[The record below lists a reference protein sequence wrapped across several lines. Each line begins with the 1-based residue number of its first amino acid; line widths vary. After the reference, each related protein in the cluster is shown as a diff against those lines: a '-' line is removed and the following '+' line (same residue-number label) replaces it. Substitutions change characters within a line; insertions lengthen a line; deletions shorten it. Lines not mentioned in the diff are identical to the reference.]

1 MKVIV
6 PLAGWGTRLR
16 PHTYTKPKP
25 LLQVAGKTVLDHVL
39 DRLEELDI
47 QEVVFIIGH
56 LGEQI
61 KEYVEANYDFATS
74 YVEQKE
80 LKGQAHALYLAREH
94 LAGPVFIIFADTI
107 FEANLSFLKDV
118 SSDGVAFVK
127 EVDDPRRFGVVTL
140 EEGFITRFI
149 EKPDEPISNLAL
161 VGMYYIK
168 NSLLFLECIEA
179 VLRDDIKTKGEYY
192 LADALQLMVDRGA
205 RLEIS
210 TVEVWEDCG
219 KPETMLTTNRYLL
232 RKSGGQ
238 ETETNNS
245 VIIPPVYIA
254 SSASITNSVIGP
266 YVSVAGEVMIEESI
280 ISDSIIDQ
288 GAHIR
293 HALLRESLIGSHTW
307 VRGNFQQVDIGD
319 DSRVDLG

>member
-1 MKVIV
+1 MKVII

-39 DRLEELDI
+39 DRLDDLDI
-47 QEVVFIIGH
+47 EEVVFIIGY

-61 KEYVEANYDFATS
+61 REYVEANYDFATR

-94 LAGPVFIIFADTI
+94 LAGPLFIIFVDTI
-107 FEANLSFLKDV
+107 FEADLSFLKDIE
-118 SSDGVAFVK
+118 SDGVAFVK

-140 EEGFITRFI
+140 QEGFITRFI

-168 NSLLFLECIEA
+168 NSPLFLECIEA
-179 VLRDDIKTKGEYY
+179 VLKEDIKTKGEYY

-205 RLEIS
+205 RLEVS

-245 VIIPPVYIA
+245 VLISPVYIA
-254 SSASITNSVIGP
+254 PSASITNSVIGP
-266 YVSVAGEVMIEESI
+266 YVSVAEEVVIEDSI

-293 HALLRESLIGSHTW
+293 HALLRESLIGSHAL
-307 VRGNFQQVDIGD
+307 VRGNFKQVDIGD
-319 DSRVDLG
+319 HSRVDLG